1 MPSENRIAQILELLA
16 PAREA
21 HLSAIRLAADEM
33 QSYLA
38 VCQEGADE
46 IGARAAGELGS
57 FAAGRINIQKFATT
71 FYSTQAAPPEAIA
84 AAEKA
89 LAVLREVEQL
99 GDDLFSI
106 AIEPGAELRHSI
118 DTAFAR
124 IGRAF
129 GAARVFDLVRT
140 RRYDAEAHDHLLERF
155 PFHAWNRA
163 ERRLAPPLVVS
174 VDGSALSAASLADYL
189 DGSTRLILVVRGPAA
204 PAPLARLITPGTF
217 VAQISSPADL
227 TKAIDSTAPAIAAI
241 MPEGSALFTHNPAGG
256 REMSDRLVVHH
267 RPTREPRRAIGR
279 NSAAQQADELRL
291 LDMLAAP
298 EPVPA
303 KAAASSRT
311 SAETPAAAPA
321 PPADPADRLANWL
334 LQQV

>member
-1 MPSENRIAQILELLA
+1 MPSDNRIAEILELLA

-21 HLSAIRLAADEM
+21 HLSAIRLAADEV

-38 VCQEGADE
+38 VCREGADE
-46 IGARAAGELGS
+46 VGARAAAELGS

-89 LAVLREVEQL
+89 LGVLRELEGL
-99 GDDLFSI
+99 GSELFSI
-106 AIEPGAELRHSI
+106 TIEPGDELRHAI

-124 IGRAF
+124 SGRAF

-140 RRYDAEAHDHLLERF
+140 RRYDADKHDHLLERF

-217 VAQISSPADL
+217 VAQLNSPADL
-227 TKAIDSTAPAIAAI
+227 TKAIETTAPAIAAI
-241 MPEGSALFTHNPAGG
+241 MPEGSALFTHDPAGG
-256 REMSDRLVVHH
+256 REISDRLVVQH

-291 LDMLAAP
+291 LDMLATSEPAP
-298 EPVPA
+298 VAVRISGEAPQQAATAPV
-303 KAAASSRT
+303 
-311 SAETPAAAPA
+311 

>member
-1 MPSENRIAQILELLA
+1 MPSDNRIDEILELLGS
-16 PAREA
+16 ARES

-38 VCQEGADE
+38 VCREGSEELAT
-46 IGARAAGELGS
+46 RAAGELGS
-57 FAAGRINIQKFATT
+57 FATGRITIQKFATT
-71 FYSTQAAPPEAIA
+71 FYATQAAPPEATA
-84 AAEKA
+84 AVEKA
-89 LAVLREVEQL
+89 LGVLRELEGL
-99 GDDLFSI
+99 GNDLFSI
-106 AIEPGAELRHSI
+106 TIEPGEELRHSI

-124 IGRAF
+124 SGRAF

-140 RRYDAEAHDHLLERF
+140 RRYDAEKHDDLLERF

-189 DGSTRLILVVRGPAA
+189 DGSTRMILVVRGPAA

-217 VAQISSPADL
+217 VAQLSNPADL
-227 TKAIDSTAPAIAAI
+227 TKAIDSAAPAIAAI
-241 MPEGSALFTHNPAGG
+241 MPEGSALFTHDPAGG
-256 REMSDRLVVHH
+256 REMRDRLVVHH
-267 RPTREPRRAIGR
+267 RPTHEPRRAIGR

-291 LDMLAAP
+291 LDMLTTP
-298 EPVPA
+298 EPAPA
-303 KAAASSRT
+303 
-311 SAETPAAAPA
+311 PAAVSSSAHPQPSA
-321 PPADPADRLANWL
+321 TPSPPADPADRLANWL

>member
-1 MPSENRIAQILELLA
+1 MPSDNRIDEILELLGS
-16 PAREA
+16 ARES

-38 VCQEGADE
+38 VCRESSEELA
-46 IGARAAGELGS
+46 ARAAGELGS
-57 FAAGRINIQKFATT
+57 FAAGRINIQKFAGT
-71 FYSTQAAPPEAIA
+71 FYATQAASAEAIA
-84 AAEKA
+84 AVEKA
-89 LAVLREVEQL
+89 LGVLRELEGL
-99 GDDLFSI
+99 GSELFSVSV
-106 AIEPGAELRHSI
+106 EPGEELRHSI

-124 IGRAF
+124 SGRAF
-129 GAARVFDLVRT
+129 GAARVFEQVRT
-140 RRYDAEAHDHLLERF
+140 RRYDPEKHDHLLERF

-174 VDGSALSAASLADYL
+174 VEGSALSAASLADYL
-189 DGSTRLILVVRGPAA
+189 DGSARLILVVRGPAA

-241 MPEGSALFTHNPAGG
+241 MPEGSALFTHDPAGG
-256 REMSDRLVVHH
+256 REMSDRLVVQH
-267 RPTREPRRAIGR
+267 RPTRDPRRAIGR

-291 LDMLAAP
+291 LDMLTAP

-311 SAETPAAAPA
+311 SAETPPAAPA